1 MIQSVGFVVKILK
14 MYCMLL
20 EIVLLREMFGTT

>member
-14 MYCMLL
+14 MYFMLL